1 MTSGYHEPVMLSE
14 ALQSLDIHSD
24 GIYIDATFGGGG
36 HSRRILSSLGENGK
50 LVAFDRDPDAWHRA
64 AEDSDFSQAGDK
76 FVLIGEN
83 FSLLRNHL
91 RFRRLLPVDGILADL
106 GVSSHQF
113 DVAERGFSTRLHG
126 PLDMRMDRSGDLTAA
141 LVLNTYAEEEL
152 KRIFCVYG
160 EIAFGGRLA
169 REVVSRREEAPFVY
183 TDEAAAFF
191 ERFAQKGK
199 ENKFLAMVFQALRIE
214 VNKELESLEAL
225 LTQSLEVL
233 KPGGR
238 LVVISYHSLE
248 DRLVKNFMR
257 TGRLDGKEEK
267 DFYGNNLSPIEP
279 VVRKVMVPS
288 PEEIERNPRSRSAK
302 LRVARIKPVEK
313 EVGRGQE

>member
-1 MTSGYHEPVMLSE
+1 M
-14 ALQSLDIHSD
+14 
-24 GIYIDATFGGGG
+24 
-36 HSRRILSSLGENGK
+36 
-50 LVAFDRDPDAWHRA
+50 
-64 AEDSDFSQAGDK
+64 
-76 FVLIGEN
+76 
-83 FSLLRNHL
+83 
-91 RFRRLLPVDGILADL
+91 
-106 GVSSHQF
+106 
-113 DVAERGFSTRLHG
+113 
-126 PLDMRMDRSGDLTAA
+126 
-141 LVLNTYAEEEL
+141 
-152 KRIFCVYG
+152 
-160 EIAFGGRLA
+160 
-169 REVVSRREEAPFVY
+169 
-183 TDEAAAFF
+183 
-191 ERFAQKGK
+191 
-199 ENKFLAMVFQALRIE
+199 AMAFQALRIE

-302 LRVARIKPVEK
+302 LRVARIKFVEK

>member
-14 ALQSLDIHSD
+14 ALQGLDIHSN
-24 GIYIDATFGGGG
+24 GVYIDATFGGGG
-36 HSRRILSSLGENGK
+36 HSRRILSCLGENGK
-50 LVAFDRDPDAWHRA
+50 LVAFDRDPDALRRA
-64 AEDSDFSQAGDK
+64 TEDPDFSQAGER

-83 FSLLRNHL
+83 FSLLKNHL

-126 PLDMRMDRSGDLTAA
+126 PLDMRMDQSGDLTAA
-141 LVLNTYAEEEL
+141 LVLNTYAEEAL

-169 REVVSRREEAPFVY
+169 REVVARRGEAPFVY

-199 ENKFLAMVFQALRIE
+199 ENKFLAMAFQALRIE

-302 LRVARIKPVEK
+302 LRVARIKSVEK